1 MDRAESEDVVAHVV
15 MGTLRDLIG
24 RPLFRRSRARAV
36 HLSADLVRDLKV
48 DSDDLSY
55 IFVPTVQEQLHV
67 RIPVDEWGKVYTVQ
81 DAIDLLKQYCAAQSP
96 GTKDR

>member
-1 MDRAESEDVVAHVV
+1 MDRGESEDVVVHVV
-15 MGTLRDLIG
+15 MDTLRDLIG
-24 RPLFRRSRARAV
+24 RPLFRRSRARVV

-55 IFVPTVQEQLHV
+55 IFVPTVQERLHV
-67 RIPVDEWGKVYTVQ
+67 RIPVDEWDKVYTVQ

-96 GTKDR
+96 STKDW